1 MKAEEASSRENGKS
15 IDAENRIPHFVLTIN
30 SG

>member
-1 MKAEEASSRENGKS
+1 MKAEESSRENGKS